1 MASEEQRAGIPKGLT
16 GTGLTLGVVSAR
28 WNETI
33 VGRLRDGA
41 DRAVK
46 ALGVTRVEYADVPGS
61 YELPVAAAI
70 LARSGRVDAIV
81 CLGAVIRGE
90 TTHYEVVAGECAR
103 GLQQVQLETLVP
115 VLFGVLT
122 VENTGQA
129 LARSEDAGGHNV
141 GEQAVYGAVEMARLR
156 QAWLP
161 FSEPSA
167 ATSAS

>member
-1 MASEEQRAGIPKGLT
+1 MASEEQRADVPADLT

-41 DRAVK
+41 ERAIEQ
-46 ALGVTRVEYADVPGS
+46 LGVTRVERSEVPGS
-61 YELPVAAAI
+61 FELPLAASI
-70 LARSGRVDAIV
+70 LARSGRVDAVV

-90 TTHYEVVAGECAR
+90 TTHYEVVAEECAR
-103 GLQQVQLETLVP
+103 GIQRVQLETLVP

-141 GEQAVYGAVEMARLR
+141 GEQAVFGAVEMARLR
-156 QAWLP
+156 QTWLP
-161 FSEPSA
+161 FSEPA
-167 ATSAS
+167 GT